1 MAGSSTTKRGKSK
14 AMKTGETYAIEFV
27 SETGK
32 PLQHTSKFIN
42 QCGVVVRDNVPITVQ
57 EWKEPKKARLGF
69 SFVDKRTKKD
79 CWRKLMEHFILP
91 PEYNKVDEFGNEVP
105 GGRERRRLV
114 KEFALQKMG
123 EAFRNFKKNLT
134 RDYVNKGKTPDFN
147 GQHEK
152 LKDDWPEF
160 VRQKQSEHFKEISK
174 KIRIM
179 RVRKSSIILWG
190 QEDTAF
196 RSLGGRRWRRT

>member
-1 MAGSSTTKRGKSK
+1 
-14 AMKTGETYAIEFV
+14 MKQGETCTIEV
-27 SETGK
+27 VDSATGR
-32 PLQHTSKFIN
+32 PLEPRKNATKFFN
-42 QCGVVVRDNVPITVQ
+42 QCGAIVRDNVLISVQ
-57 EWKEPKKARLGF
+57 EWNKPKKARIAGF
-69 SFVDKRTKKD
+69 TFVDKRTKKD
-79 CWRKLMEHFILP
+79 CFKKLMEHFVLP

-105 GGRERRRLV
+105 GGRQRRRLV

>member
-1 MAGSSTTKRGKSK
+1 MILSVKPASPYSTPQSLSTNAESLLETTSRSPSRNGRSQRRHVLVSVLSTRERKRIAGESLWNISFYLRNTTKSMTRF
-14 AMKTGETYAIEFV
+14 A
-27 SETGK
+27 
-32 PLQHTSKFIN
+32 L
-42 QCGVVVRDNVPITVQ
+42 
-57 EWKEPKKARLGF
+57 
-69 SFVDKRTKKD
+69 
-79 CWRKLMEHFILP
+79 
-91 PEYNKVDEFGNEVP
+91 DEFGNEVP
-105 GGRERRRLV
+105 GGRPRRRLV